1 MIASVQ
7 GIVVRRDHGSVVL
20 LVGGV
25 GLDITTTH
33 TATEKC
39 QEGESVLLYTRL
51 IVREDLLALFGFGS
65 ETEREMFDTLL
76 KVSGVG
82 AKMAINILSN
92 MSLDNLR
99 AAIAGDKPEMLTR
112 VPGIGKKMAQKIVL
126 ELKDKIATSADGMT
140 IGDFDTTNN
149 DVMDALTSLGFS
161 IIEAQSAVQ
170 SLPASAPKDVQERI
184 RMCLQYLSS

>member
-7 GIVVRRDHGSVVL
+7 GIVARREHDSVVL

-25 GLDITTTH
+25 GLDITTSH
-33 TATEKC
+33 TASDKC
-39 QEGESVLLYTRL
+39 QEGESAMLYTRL
-51 IVREDLLALFGFGS
+51 IVREDLLALYGFGS

-82 AKMAINILSN
+82 PKLAIAILSN

-99 AAIAGDKPEMLTR
+99 AAIASDKPDMLTR
-112 VPGIGKKMAQKIVL
+112 VPGVGKKMAQKIVL
-126 ELKDKIATSADGMT
+126 ELKDKIPTSADGMT
-140 IGDFDTTNN
+140 FGDFDTTNS

-184 RMCLQYLSS
+184 RLCLQYLSS

>member
-1 MIASVQ
+1 M
-7 GIVVRRDHGSVVL
+7 
-20 LVGGV
+20 
-25 GLDITTTH
+25 
-33 TATEKC
+33 
-39 QEGESVLLYTRL
+39 LYTRL
-51 IVREDLLALFGFGS
+51 IVREDLLALYGFGS

-82 AKMAINILSN
+82 PKLAIAILSN

-99 AAIAGDKPEMLTR
+99 AAIASDKPDMLTR
-112 VPGIGKKMAQKIVL
+112 VPGVGKKMAQKIVL
-126 ELKDKIATSADGMT
+126 ELKDKIPTSADGMT
-140 IGDFDTTNN
+140 FGDFDTTNS

-184 RMCLQYLSS
+184 RLCLQYLSS